1 MVQAMVLEPLA
12 VQTVVLEGSVI
23 RYAKVGVM
31 AASRVRIWRIVHDGT
46 TEGDTDAWKTTS
58 ER

>member
-1 MVQAMVLEPLA
+1 MVLEPLA

-23 RYAKVGVM
+23 RYAKVEVM